1 VTFTSPANIYQ
12 YHSTNLYIA
21 YAIAGTA
28 AIAAN
33 LAGLCAIWKSGVSH
47 DLSFSSIVCASHG
60 VHFSKD
66 LHAHDR
72 LGALPLRE
80 KIAETML
87 AFFDE
92 NDGKGVRYG
101 FGAASERDMGGSDEI
116 CMTCGVRLR

>member
-1 VTFTSPANIYQ
+1 MTFTSPANIYQ

-33 LAGLCAIWKSGVSH
+33 VVGLYAIWKSGVSH

-72 LGALPLRE
+72 LGALPLR
-80 KIAETML
+80 KRIAHTML
-87 AFFDE
+87 AFFEGD
-92 NDGKGVRYG
+92 DGRYG
-101 FGAASERDMGGSDEI
+101 FGAATERDLEKG
-116 CMTCGVRLR
+116 